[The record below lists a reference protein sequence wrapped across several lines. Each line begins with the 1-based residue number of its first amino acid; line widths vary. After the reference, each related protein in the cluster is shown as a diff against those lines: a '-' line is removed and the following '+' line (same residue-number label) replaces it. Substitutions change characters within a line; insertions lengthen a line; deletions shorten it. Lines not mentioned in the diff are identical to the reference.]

1 MLSDLMPTLQNFA
14 IEVLSEDA
22 HELRPRTD
30 GKVTRAYLQV
40 FSVQG
45 PNSQPFAKLPGAALI
60 ADAIAA
66 VRNGLTADDA
76 LNAVTLTA
84 GLALARGRSAARVSR
99 RRVSDAPGARASRL
113 AARSVCCIPTSRGCC
128 SSCSPRAFRF

>member
-30 GKVTRAYLQV
+30 DKVTRGYLQV

-45 PNSQPFAKLPGAALI
+45 PDHRPFAEFPGAALI

-66 VRNGLTADDA
+66 VRNGLAADDS
-76 LNAVTLTA
+76 LNALTLTA
-84 GLALARGRSAARVSR
+84 GLAWREVALL
-99 RRVSDAPGARASRL
+99 RA
-113 AARSVCCIPTSRGCC
+113 
-128 SSCSPRAFRF
+128 